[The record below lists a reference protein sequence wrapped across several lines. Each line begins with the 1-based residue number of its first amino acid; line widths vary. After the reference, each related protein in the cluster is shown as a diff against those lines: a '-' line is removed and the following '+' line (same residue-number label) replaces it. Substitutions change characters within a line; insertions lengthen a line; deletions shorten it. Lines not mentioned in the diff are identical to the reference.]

1 MKVLTALFVACVSFV
16 AAGAFAGEPTL
27 ADAPQSVLT
36 TKPAT
41 STIIEQPAVV
51 VAQPSTIVVT
61 QPQVI
66 EIVPAASPCA
76 SGRCKSAPQ
85 LYNAETCNSES
96 CRNRLFGGTV
106 VRKNS
111 RTVYKP
117 VRR

>member
-1 MKVLTALFVACVSFV
+1 M
-16 AAGAFAGEPTL
+16 FAG
-27 ADAPQSVLT
+27 
-36 TKPAT
+36 
-41 STIIEQPAVV
+41 
-51 VAQPSTIVVT
+51 
-61 QPQVI
+61 
-66 EIVPAASPCA
+66 SPCA
-76 SGRCKSAPQ
+76 NGRCKSAPQ